1 MAVGP
6 AADMRRHGILELLEL
21 ELVSRGTRL
30 GAGFLQFEASKRM
43 LPSNISVIEIDRW
56 REKRT
61 SAREKRRSMVTAAK
75 ANYRNALRAKFFGF

>member
-1 MAVGP
+1 
-6 AADMRRHGILELLEL
+6 
-21 ELVSRGTRL
+21 
-30 GAGFLQFEASKRM
+30 M

-61 SAREKRRSMVTAAK
+61 SAREKRRNMVTAGR

>member
-1 MAVGP
+1 
-6 AADMRRHGILELLEL
+6 
-21 ELVSRGTRL
+21 
-30 GAGFLQFEASKRM
+30 M

-61 SAREKRRSMVTAAK
+61 SAREKRRNMVTAAK